1 MHDFHVHSNFS
12 PDSKATMA
20 RMVQKGIQMGLK
32 EICFTD
38 HVEFQGGWVFD
49 VNKYEQEIQRLRN
62 MYKNQIQIRMG
73 AEIGYEPQN
82 LSRMNEFATS
92 ADFDFIM
99 CSLHRIDGVGI
110 HSGAFA
116 AGKTPEQAFAK
127 YFETYY
133 QCVKD
138 DPIYSVLGHFD
149 LLKRYVPYHNH
160 NVFKDN
166 YDVIR
171 ETFKLLIENGKGIEV
186 NASGFRYKLNHT
198 LPTLDF
204 LKLYKELGGEI
215 ITTGS
220 DSHSEAYVAHKFDYE
235 HALLKQAGFN
245 YYTRFEKM
253 QPHFVKLESEPRRL
267 DLDLLRYA

>member
-1 MHDFHVHSNFS
+1 MHDFHVHSNYS
-12 PDSKATMA
+12 PDSKETMA
-20 RMVQKGIQMGLK
+20 GMVQRGIEVGLK

-38 HVEFQGGWVFD
+38 HVEFQSGHVFD
-49 VNKYEQEIQRLRN
+49 VKSYATEIAALRKI
-62 MYKNQIQIRMG
+62 YGHKIQIRMG
-73 AEIGYEPQN
+73 AEIGYEPPN
-82 LSRMNEFATS
+82 LGRMNQFASS

-99 CSLHRIDGVGI
+99 CSLHRIDGVGM

-116 AGKTPEQAFAK
+116 AGKTTEQAFAK

-138 DPIYSVLGHFD
+138 DPIYNVLGHFD
-149 LLKRYVPYHNH
+149 LLKRYVPYDN
-160 NVFKDN
+160 NDVFKDN
-166 YDVIR
+166 YEVIR
-171 ETFKLLIENGKGIEV
+171 ETFKLLIEKGKGIEV

-220 DSHSEAYVAHKFDYE
+220 DSHSQAYVAHKFDYE
-235 HALLKQAGFN
+235 HALLKEAGFK
-245 YYTRFEKM
+245 YITRFEKM
-253 QPHFVKLESEPRRL
+253 QPHFVKLEGSEQGL
-267 DLDLLRYA
+267 DLELLRYA